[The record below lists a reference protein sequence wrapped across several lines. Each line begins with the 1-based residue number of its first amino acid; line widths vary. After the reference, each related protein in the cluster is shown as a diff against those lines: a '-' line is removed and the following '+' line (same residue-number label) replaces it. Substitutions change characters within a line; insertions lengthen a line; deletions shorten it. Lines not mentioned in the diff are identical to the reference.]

1 MCAAFFLEG
10 TGATAG
16 AGAGAADT
24 TGAGVDAGGG
34 AITEG
39 GGGTVGA
46 GCCEPPHA
54 LKASE
59 ATQSETMEYTGFME

>member
-1 MCAAFFLEG
+1 MCAAFFLGG
-10 TGATAG
+10 TVATAG

-24 TGAGVDAGGG
+24 TGAGVDAAGGA

-39 GGGTVGA
+39 GGGAVGA

-59 ATQSETMEYTGFME
+59 ATQSDRIE

>member
-1 MCAAFFLEG
+1 MCAAFFLGG

-34 AITEG
+34 AITDGCG
-39 GGGTVGA
+39 GAVGA

-59 ATQSETMEYTGFME
+59 AMQSDRIE

>member
-1 MCAAFFLEG
+1 MCAAFFLG
-10 TGATAG
+10 AVGATVG

-59 ATQSETMEYTGFME
+59 AMQSETME

>member
-1 MCAAFFLEG
+1 MWADFFLVGEG
-10 TGATAG
+10 TTAG
-16 AGAGAADT
+16 SGAGAADT

-59 ATQSETMEYTGFME
+59 AMQSETME